1 MNSARAFMRR
11 EDYAPRASPAES
23 PFREFLVSCLHCQSF
38 RVRTVIEF
46 NEDAGETWIVLRC
59 RTCGKV
65 ERLATGWTAPPCPA
79 PPNKTAASGQAGG
92 GCLQT
97 CAVSVL

>member
-1 MNSARAFMRR
+1 MRR

-65 ERLATGWTAPPCPA
+65 ERLANRLDRPALPCPA
-79 PPNKTAASGQAGG
+79 K
-92 GCLQT
+92 
-97 CAVSVL
+97 